1 MAENKTQQMQIKGAI
16 EMVQINLRSI
26 EKIEKQ
32 RNTIH
37 EEVSTAYTVF
47 EYEGEKYIQ
56 FDTYGKN
63 GRKNPEK
70 ISQSIQLNRES
81 GKFIVDLISKEFDL

>member
-37 EEVSTAYTVF
+37 EEVPTTYTVF
-47 EYEGEKYIQ
+47 EYDGDKYIQ
-56 FDTYGKN
+56 FDTYGKKD
-63 GRKNPEK
+63 RKNPEK

-81 GKFIVDLISKEFDL
+81 AKFILDLLRSEFNL

>member
-1 MAENKTQQMQIKGAI
+1 
-16 EMVQINLRSI
+16 MVQINLKSI

>member
-1 MAENKTQQMQIKGAI
+1 
-16 EMVQINLRSI
+16 MVQIKLRSI

>member
-1 MAENKTQQMQIKGAI
+1 
-16 EMVQINLRSI
+16 MVQINLRSI

-32 RNTIH
+32 RNTVH
-37 EEVSTAYTVF
+37 EEVSTTYTVF
-47 EYEGEKYIQ
+47 EYDCEKYIQ

-70 ISQSIQLNRES
+70 ISQSIQLNCES
-81 GKFIVDLISKEFDL
+81 AKFIVGLISKEFD